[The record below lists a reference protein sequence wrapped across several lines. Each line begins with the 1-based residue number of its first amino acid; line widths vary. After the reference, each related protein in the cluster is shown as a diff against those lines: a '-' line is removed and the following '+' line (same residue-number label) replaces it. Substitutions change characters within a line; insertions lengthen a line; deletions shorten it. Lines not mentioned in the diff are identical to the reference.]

1 MKMKRKEEINMPP
14 MRGRPTIKVE
24 HPFRIIKRVFS
35 IIFSVHP
42 IALFVVF
49 ALIVG
54 ASLCTTFAISFVQQI
69 VDSLVKYLEANGSY
83 VGYDFK
89 NVVIPV
95 LFMTGFYLLL
105 PILNYSYS
113 RIMLNVSQDSL
124 KRIRDDLFSHMESLP
139 LRYFDSRTTG
149 AIMSLYTNDVDA
161 LRQMISQSIP
171 QLLSSAFTIISVFIM
186 MIIYSP
192 LLTMITVFF
201 TVILVVLTRLL
212 TKRSGKYFLKQ
223 QRDLSR
229 INGFCEEIF
238 EGQKVVKV
246 FNHEEKC
253 KEEFKVINEDLEHSN
268 YLANMFSANVG
279 PVANNLGYLS
289 FAITSVVGGLLYVYK
304 PEFMGMTFTL
314 SIGALSG
321 YLLYAKNFSM
331 PISQVSNQVNFI
343 MMALAGAERIFK
355 VMDEKEEVDDGDVAL
370 VNIVSEE
377 DVRECEEHTGH
388 WAWKKDRDGK
398 VELIPLKGDVRF
410 FNVDFGYDEQK
421 IVLHDIS
428 LYAEAGQKIA
438 FVGATGAGKTTI
450 TNLINRFYDVQ
461 DGKIRYDGIN
471 INHIKKRDLRRSLGM
486 VLQDTHLFSGTIA
499 QNIAYG
505 KKNATRGEIV
515 AAAHLA
521 NADHFIER
529 LPHGYDTYITGDGEN
544 LSQGQRQLLSIAR
557 AAIIDP
563 PVLILDE
570 ATSSIDTWT
579 ESLVQKGMDSLM
591 KGRTV
596 FVIAHRL
603 STVRN
608 SNAIMV
614 LEDGKIIERG
624 NHESLI
630 AQRGKYYQLYTG
642 AFELE

>member
-1 MKMKRKEEINMPP
+1 MPP
-14 MRGRPTIKVE
+14 MRGPAGAKVE
-24 HPFRIIKRVFS
+24 HPFRIIKRVFQM
-35 IIFSVHP
+35 IFHVHP
-42 IALFVVF
+42 IALYVVF
-49 ALIVG
+49 ALII
-54 ASLCTTFAISFVQQI
+54 ASSLCTTFALSFLSRI
-69 VDSLVKYLEANGSY
+69 VDVLVNYLDAHGTF
-83 VGYDFK
+83 VGFDFK
-89 NVVIPV
+89 EILIPA
-95 LFMTGFYLLL
+95 FCMAGFYLLL
-105 PILNYSYS
+105 AIFTYIYA
-113 RIMLNVSQDSL
+113 RIMMNISQDTL
-124 KRIRDDLFSHMESLP
+124 KKIRDDLFAHMESLP
-139 LRYFDSRTTG
+139 LRYFDTRSTG
-149 AIMSLYTNDVDA
+149 AVMSLYTNDVDA

-171 QLLSSAFTIISVFIM
+171 QILSSLFTIISVLVV

-192 LLTMITVFF
+192 VLTLITV
-201 TVILVVLTRLL
+201 TLTTILVIVTRFL
-212 TKRSGKYFLKQ
+212 TKRSGKFFLKQ

-253 KEEFKVINEDLEHSN
+253 NEEFEEINNGLEHSN
-268 YLANMFSANVG
+268 YFANMFSSLVG
-279 PVANNLGYLS
+279 PVANNIGYLS
-289 FAITSVVGGLLYVYK
+289 FALTTIIGALLFIHK
-304 PEFMGMTFTL
+304 PVLFGWTITL
-314 SIGALSG
+314 SIGQLSG
-321 YLLYAKNFSM
+321 YLAFVKNFSM
-331 PISQVSNQVNFI
+331 PISQVSNQVNFV
-343 MMALAGAERIFK
+343 MMALAGAKRIFD
-355 VMDEKEEVDDGDVAL
+355 VMDEKSEVDEGDVTL
-370 VNIVSEE
+370 VN
-377 DVRECEEHTGH
+377 VRSDDELTECEEHTGH
-388 WAWKKDRDGK
+388 WAWKKYRDGQ
-398 VELIPLKGDVRF
+398 VTLVPLKGDVRF
-410 FNVDFGYDEQK
+410 FGVDFGYDDKK

-461 DGKIRYDGIN
+461 DGKIRYDRIN
-471 INHIKKRDLRRSLGM
+471 INHIKKKDLRKSLGM

-499 QNIAYG
+499 ENIAYG
-505 KKNATRGEIV
+505 KKNATREEIEK
-515 AAAHLA
+515 AAHLA

-529 LPHGYDTYITGDGEN
+529 LPQGYDTYITGDGEN

-614 LEDGKIIERG
+614 LENGRIIERG
-624 NHESLI
+624 DHEDLLK
-630 AQRGKYYQLYTG
+630 QKGKYYQLYTG

>member
-1 MKMKRKEEINMPP
+1 MPP
-14 MRGRPTIKVE
+14 MKRVASVKVE
-24 HPFRIIKRVFS
+24 HPFRLIKRVMS
-35 IIFSVHP
+35 IVLKLHP
-42 IALFVVF
+42 IAFFVAI
-49 ALIVG
+49 ALIISC
-54 ASLCTTFAISFVQQI
+54 SLCTTFAISFVQRI
-69 VDSLVKYLEANGSY
+69 VDSLVNYYKANVSY
-83 VGYDFK
+83 VGFDFN
-89 NVVIPV
+89 NVLIPAICMASLYV
-95 LFMTGFYLLL
+95 LMA
-105 PILNYSYS
+105 ILNYIYS

-124 KRIRDDLFSHMESLP
+124 KKIRDDLFAHMDALP

-171 QLLSSAFTIISVFIM
+171 QIFATSFTIISVFVM

-192 LLTMITVFF
+192 LLTLITVLF
-201 TVILVVLTRLL
+201 TIILVLSTRAL
-212 TKRSGKYFLKQ
+212 TKRSGKFFLKQ

-229 INGFCEEIF
+229 INGFCEEMF

-246 FNHEEKC
+246 FNHEEKA
-253 KEEFKVINEDLEHSN
+253 KDEFKVINEDLERSN
-268 YLANMFSANVG
+268 YFANMFSANVG

-289 FAITSVVGGLLYVYK
+289 FAITAVVGALLYIYNPK
-304 PEFMGMTFTL
+304 FLGISFGI

-321 YLLYAKNFSM
+321 YLLYAKNFTM
-331 PISQVSNQVNFI
+331 PISQISNQFNFI
-343 MMALAGAERIFK
+343 MMALAGAKRIFD
-355 VMDEKEEVDDGDVAL
+355 VMDLKEEVDDGDVSL
-370 VNIVSEE
+370 VNIKSEE
-377 DVRECEEHTGH
+377 EVVECKEHTGH

-410 FNVDFGYDEQK
+410 FNVDFGYDENK

-428 LYAEAGQKIA
+428 LYAKAGQKIA

-471 INHIKKRDLRRSLGM
+471 INHIKKRDLRHSLGM

-499 QNIAYG
+499 ENIAYG
-505 KKNATRGEIV
+505 KKDATREEIIN
-515 AAAHLA
+515 AARLA

-614 LEDGKIIERG
+614 LEDGRIIERG
-624 NHESLI
+624 DHESLI
-630 AQRGKYYQLYTG
+630 EQKGKYYQLYTG